1 MNRLW
6 CLILLMGLLLPQT
19 GLLAQ
24 PMAPDEPPLND
35 INASALGLTIL
46 GNPTLRF
53 NTVADY
59 INGVTID
66 HTTLSL
72 SVSLGLT
79 WSLQV
84 RATDDLRFQNQSIP
98 VSAIG
103 IRAINVGNRPEVML
117 NTAQQL
123 VASGLAN
130 LPLSLGTTF
139 RYHAQ
144 GSAFLKPAGNYTTT
158 LIFSF
163 TAL

>member
-6 CLILLMGLLLPQT
+6 CLIFLLGLLLPQT
-19 GLLAQ
+19 RLLAQ
-24 PMAPDEPPLND
+24 PMAPDEPPLGYTD
-35 INASALGLTIL
+35 ASALGLTIL

-59 INGVTID
+59 VNGVTVD
-66 HTTLSL
+66 HTTLNL

-79 WSLQV
+79 WALQV

-98 VSAIG
+98 ASAIG
-103 IRAINVGNRPEVML
+103 IRAINVGNRPEIML
-117 NTAQQL
+117 NTTQQL
-123 VASGLAN
+123 VASGLAG
-130 LPLSLGTTF
+130 LPLNLSTTF
-139 RYHAQ
+139 RYRAQ
-144 GSAFLKPAGNYTTT
+144 GSAFLKPAGQYTTT